1 VYSVHNNMDKMVAS
15 VYYITANN
23 YILSII
29 FMDKWLYLTMEIP
42 SSPSIFVST
51 SVHQVE
57 EGFNE

>member
-1 VYSVHNNMDKMVAS
+1 MDKMVAS